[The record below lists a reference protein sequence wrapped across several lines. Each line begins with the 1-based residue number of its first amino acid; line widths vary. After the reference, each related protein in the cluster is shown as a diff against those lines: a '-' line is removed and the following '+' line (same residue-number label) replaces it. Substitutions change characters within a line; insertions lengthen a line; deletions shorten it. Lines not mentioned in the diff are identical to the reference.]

1 MALPGHSLFESLTDR
16 EDVMKLV
23 MIVFTALALLLG
35 AAARADEPATALSTE
50 ELGIT
55 CDRACLIG
63 VMDQYLAAMIA
74 HNPAGVDF
82 ATHVKFTENGVVLPI
97 GTATWQTMDSLG
109 AFKQYVAD
117 PQGQSVGFLGT
128 FMERGHE
135 SILSVRLKLSDR
147 VIEEAEQI
155 VLRKRP
161 GYDLNDPAGWDE
173 RTQPGSARTY
183 TTADWNDTLK
193 PGERVPRD
201 RMIAIANSYFSAIQ
215 GGAATPV
222 PFAPNCYRIENG
234 VVTSGAAATGPDAS
248 NGVATSEFA
257 RRHCAEQLNIKGFFV
272 FDNELRGR
280 RFSVVDEE
288 KGIVF
293 AQVFFDHAGTAKFHM
308 DSNGNKVPM
317 GSGGGGDL
325 PNSIFINEIF
335 WIKNGVIQHIAAN
348 IITVPYG
355 MPSGWE
361 Q

>member
-1 MALPGHSLFESLTDR
+1 
-16 EDVMKLV
+16 
-23 MIVFTALALLLG
+23 
-35 AAARADEPATALSTE
+35 
-50 ELGIT
+50 
-55 CDRACLIG
+55 
-63 VMDQYLAAMIA
+63 
-74 HNPAGVDF
+74 
-82 ATHVKFTENGVVLPI
+82 
-97 GTATWQTMDSLG
+97 MDSLG

-117 PQGQSVGFLGT
+117 PQGHSVGFLGT
-128 FMERGHE
+128 IMERGHE

-155 VLRKRP
+155 VVRKRP

-173 RTQPGSARTY
+173 RTQPGSGRTY

-193 PGERVPRD
+193 PSERVPRD

-215 GGAATPV
+215 WGAATPV

-234 VVTSGAAATGPDAS
+234 VVTSGAATAGPDAS
-248 NGVATSEFA
+248 NGLASSEFA

-272 FDNELRGR
+272 FDNEVRGR

-293 AQVFFDHAGTAKFHM
+293 THVFFDHAGTAKFHM

-317 GSGGGGDL
+317 NSGGGGDL
-325 PNSIFINEIF
+325 PNSILINEIF

-361 Q
+361 K

>member
-1 MALPGHSLFESLTDR
+1 
-16 EDVMKLV
+16 MKLV
-23 MIVFTALALLLG
+23 MIVSTALALLLG
-35 AAARADEPATALSTE
+35 AAAQADEPATALSTE
-50 ELGIT
+50 ALGIT

-63 VMDQYLAAMIA
+63 VMDQYLAAMMA
-74 HNPAGVDF
+74 HNPAGVAF

-97 GTATWQTMDSLG
+97 GTAAWQTMDSLG

-117 PQGQSVGFLGT
+117 PQGHSVGFLGT
-128 FMERGHE
+128 IMERGHE

-155 VLRKRP
+155 VVRERP
-161 GYDLNDPAGWDE
+161 GYDLDDPAAWDA
-173 RTQPGSARTY
+173 RAQPGSGRAY
-183 TTADWNDTLK
+183 TNADWNDTLK
-193 PGERVPRD
+193 PSERVPRD

-234 VVTSGAAATGPDAS
+234 IVTSGAATTGLDAS
-248 NGVATSEFA
+248 KTPGLGDTE
-257 RRHCAEQLNIKGFFV
+257 REHCAEQLSIKGFFV
-272 FDNELRGR
+272 FDNELRDR
-280 RFSVVDEE
+280 RFLVVDEE

-293 AQVFFDHAGTAKFHM
+293 THVFFDHAGTAKFRM
-308 DSNGNKVPM
+308 DRNGNKIPM
-317 GSGGGGDL
+317 NGGGHGGDL
-325 PNSIFINEIF
+325 PNSIAINEIF

-348 IITVPYG
+348 IVTVPYG

>member
-1 MALPGHSLFESLTDR
+1 
-16 EDVMKLV
+16 MKFV
-23 MIVFTALALLLG
+23 IIASTALALLVG
-35 AAARADEPATALSTE
+35 AAAHAGEAAAAVSTE
-50 ELGIT
+50 GLGIT

-74 HNPAGVDF
+74 HNPAEAAF

-97 GTATWQTMDSLG
+97 GTAAWQTIDSLG
-109 AFKQYVAD
+109 AFRQYVAD
-117 PQGQSVGFLGT
+117 PQGHSVGFLGT
-128 FMERGHE
+128 IMERGHE

-155 VLRKRP
+155 VVRKRP
-161 GYDLNDPAGWDE
+161 GYDLDDPAGWDE
-173 RTQPGSARTY
+173 RTQPGSGRTY
-183 TTADWNDTLK
+183 MAADWNDTLQ

-215 GGAATPV
+215 LGAATPV

-234 VVTSGAAATGPDAS
+234 VVTSGAATAGPDAS
-248 NGVATSEFA
+248 TGLASGEFA

-272 FDNELRGR
+272 FDDEVRGR
-280 RFSVVDEE
+280 RFPVVDEE

-293 AQVFFDHAGTAKFHM
+293 SQVFFDHAGKAKFHM
-308 DSNGNKVPM
+308 DSKGNKVPM
-317 GSGGGGDL
+317 SSGGGGDL
-325 PNSIFINEIF
+325 PNSILINEIF

-361 Q
+361 K

>member
-1 MALPGHSLFESLTDR
+1 
-16 EDVMKLV
+16 MKLV
-23 MIVFTALALLLG
+23 MIATAALLLPLG
-35 AAARADEPATALSTE
+35 AAAQAGQPATAMSTE

-74 HNPAGVDF
+74 HNPAGVAL

-117 PQGQSVGFLGT
+117 PQGHSVGFLGT
-128 FMERGHE
+128 IMERGHE
-135 SILSVRLKLSDR
+135 SILSVRLKLSDQ

-155 VLRKRP
+155 VVRKRP
-161 GYDLNDPAGWDE
+161 GYDLDDPSGWDD
-173 RTQPGSARTY
+173 RTKSESGRTY
-183 TTADWNDTLK
+183 TTAGWNDTLQ

-215 GGAATPV
+215 LGAATPV
-222 PFAPNCYRIENG
+222 PFAPDCYRIENG
-234 VVTSGAAATGPDAS
+234 VVTSGAAATGPDGS
-248 NGVATSEFA
+248 NGVASSEFA
-257 RRHCAEQLNIKGFFV
+257 RRHCGEQLNIKGYFV
-272 FDNELRGR
+272 FDNEVRGR
-280 RFSVVDEE
+280 RFPVVDEE
-288 KGIVF
+288 KGLVF
-293 AQVFFDHAGTAKFHM
+293 TQVFFDHGGTARFHT

-317 GSGGGGDL
+317 SGGGGGDL
-325 PNSIFINEIF
+325 PNSILINEIF
-335 WIKNGVIQHIAAN
+335 WIRNGVIQHVAAN

-361 Q
+361 K

>member
-1 MALPGHSLFESLTDR
+1 
-16 EDVMKLV
+16 MKLV
-23 MIVFTALALLLG
+23 MIASTALALLLG
-35 AAARADEPATALSTE
+35 VAAHAGEPATALSTE

-74 HNPAGVDF
+74 HNPAAAAF

-97 GTATWQTMDSLG
+97 GAATWQTIDSLG
-109 AFKQYVAD
+109 AFKQYVVD
-117 PQGQSVGFLGT
+117 PQGHSVGFLGT
-128 FMERGHE
+128 IMERGHE

-155 VLRKRP
+155 VVRKRP
-161 GYDLNDPAGWDE
+161 GYDLDDPAGWDQ
-173 RTQPGSARTY
+173 RMQSGSGRAY
-183 TTADWNDTLK
+183 STAGWNDTLK
-193 PGERVPRD
+193 PSERVPRD

-248 NGVATSEFA
+248 TGVATSEFA

-272 FDNELRGR
+272 FDNEVRGR
-280 RFSVVDEE
+280 RFPVVDEE

-293 AQVFFDHAGTAKFHM
+293 AQGFFDHAGTAKFHT
-308 DSNGNKVPM
+308 DTNGNKVPM
-317 GSGGGGDL
+317 GGGGGGDL
-325 PNSIFINEIF
+325 PNSIMINEIF
-335 WIKNGVIQHIAAN
+335 WIKNGAIQHVAAN

-361 Q
+361 K

>member
-1 MALPGHSLFESLTDR
+1 
-16 EDVMKLV
+16 MKLV
-23 MIVFTALALLLG
+23 MIASAALALLLG
-35 AAARADEPATALSTE
+35 VAARAGEAATALSTE

-74 HNPAGVDF
+74 HNPAAAAF

-117 PQGQSVGFLGT
+117 PQGHSVGFLGT
-128 FMERGHE
+128 IMERGHE

-155 VLRKRP
+155 VVRKRP
-161 GYDLNDPAGWDE
+161 GYDLDDPAGWDE
-173 RTQPGSARTY
+173 RMQPGSGRTY

-193 PGERVPRD
+193 PSERVPRD

-215 GGAATPV
+215 LGAATPV

-234 VVTSGAAATGPDAS
+234 VVTSGAATAGPDAS
-248 NGVATSEFA
+248 NGLASSEFA

-272 FDNELRGR
+272 FDDEVRGR

-293 AQVFFDHAGTAKFHM
+293 THVFFDHAGKAKFHM
-308 DSNGNKVPM
+308 DSSGNKVPM
-317 GSGGGGDL
+317 NSGGGGDL
-325 PNSIFINEIF
+325 PNSILINEIF

>member
-1 MALPGHSLFESLTDR
+1 
-16 EDVMKLV
+16 MKFV
-23 MIVFTALALLLG
+23 IIASTALALLVG
-35 AAARADEPATALSTE
+35 AAAHAGEAAAAVSTE
-50 ELGIT
+50 GLGIT

-74 HNPAGVDF
+74 HNPAEAAF

-97 GTATWQTMDSLG
+97 GTAAWQTIDSLG
-109 AFKQYVAD
+109 AFRQYVAD
-117 PQGQSVGFLGT
+117 PQGHSVGFLGT
-128 FMERGHE
+128 IMERGHE

-155 VLRKRP
+155 VVRKRP
-161 GYDLNDPAGWDE
+161 GYDLDDPAGWDE
-173 RTQPGSARTY
+173 RTQPGSGRTY
-183 TTADWNDTLK
+183 MAADWNDTLQ

-215 GGAATPV
+215 LGAATPV

-234 VVTSGAAATGPDAS
+234 VVTSGAATAGPDAS
-248 NGVATSEFA
+248 TGLASGEFA

-272 FDNELRGR
+272 FDDEVRGR
-280 RFSVVDEE
+280 RFPVVDEE

-293 AQVFFDHAGTAKFHM
+293 SQVFFDHAGKAKFHM

-317 GSGGGGDL
+317 SSGGGGDL
-325 PNSIFINEIF
+325 PNSILINEIF

-361 Q
+361 K